1 VAHLYTGA
9 FRGIVVR
16 RPSCRYLWLWLFLL
30 LGLRAG
36 WAVPTLPVFWHEKEK
51 YVALRDLATLYQA
64 ELSGPSVQ
72 RFTMKNRWHTLIFK
86 ADSRETQINGTL
98 VWLHEPM
105 TLVRGRWSLREVD
118 AARVIDPLVRP
129 EHYLGGVG
137 SRVVVID
144 PGHGGQDSGAR
155 GPRGVE
161 EKRVALDIARRLR
174 THLVAAGVKV
184 YMTRESDRFIEL
196 DERARRAGRLGGDAF
211 ISIHL
216 NSAGSALASGT
227 ETYAMA
233 AAGYSSTA
241 GGLSNLSQPGNRFEG
256 ANGQLAYQIQK
267 AVTVRVASED
277 RGVKRSRFLVLKEA
291 PCPAVLVECGF
302 VSNRRE
308 EEKLLTEEYREA
320 LAVGLARGTLN
331 YLNLVKR
338 AKLVTP

>member
-1 VAHLYTGA
+1 MYRLLTKSLWVVFFLVA
-9 FRGIVVR
+9 GIG
-16 RPSCRYLWLWLFLL
+16 SA
-30 LGLRAG
+30 RAAG
-36 WAVPTLPVFWHEKEK
+36 DFPVFWQEKEK
-51 YVALRDLATLYQA
+51 YVAVRDLAALYQA
-64 ELSGPSVQ
+64 DLTGPSVQ
-72 RFTMKNRWHTLIFK
+72 RLTLQNRWNSLIFK
-86 ADSRETQINGTL
+86 VDSREVLVNGTL

-105 TLVRGRWSLREVD
+105 SLVRGRWALREVD
-118 AARVIDPLVRP
+118 ASRVIDPLMRP
-129 EHYLGGVG
+129 EKYLGVVG

-144 PGHGGQDSGAR
+144 PGHGGPDTGAR

-161 EKRVALDIARRLR
+161 EKRAVLDIARRLR

-216 NSAGSALASGT
+216 NSAGNASAAGT
-227 ETYAMA
+227 ETYALA

-241 GGLSNLSQPGNRFEG
+241 GGLSNLSQPGNRYEG
-256 ANGQLAYQIQK
+256 ANAQLAYQVQK
-267 AVTVRVASED
+267 AVTVRVASTD

-308 EEKLLTEEYREA
+308 EERLLTEEYRESLA
-320 LAVGLARGTLN
+320 LGLARGTLN

-338 AKLVTP
+338 AKLLTP

>member
-1 VAHLYTGA
+1 MV
-9 FRGIVVR
+9 
-16 RPSCRYLWLWLFLL
+16 WLLVL
-30 LGLRAG
+30 LGSRPVA
-36 WAVPTLPVFWHEKEK
+36 ATAEFPVFWHEKEK
-51 YVALRDLATLYQA
+51 YVAVRDLAALYQA

-72 RFTMKNRWHTLIFK
+72 RFTLQNRWHNVVFK
-86 ADSRETQINGTL
+86 ADSREAMVNGTL

-105 TLVRGRWSLREVD
+105 MLVRGRWALREVD
-118 AARVIDPLVRP
+118 VARVIDPLIRP
-129 EHYLGGVG
+129 EKHLGAAG
-137 SRVVVID
+137 SRVVVLD
-144 PGHGGQDSGAR
+144 PGHGGQDTGAR
-155 GPRGVE
+155 GARGLE

-196 DERARRAGRLGGDAF
+196 DERARRAGRWGADAF

-216 NSAGSALASGT
+216 NSAGNSSAAGT
-227 ETYAMA
+227 ETYALA
-233 AAGYSSTA
+233 AAGYASTA

-256 ANGQLAYQIQK
+256 ANGMLAYQVQK
-267 AVTVRVASED
+267 AITVRVGSVD

-308 EEKLLTEEYREA
+308 EERLLTEEYREA
-320 LAVGLARGTLN
+320 LALGLARGTLN